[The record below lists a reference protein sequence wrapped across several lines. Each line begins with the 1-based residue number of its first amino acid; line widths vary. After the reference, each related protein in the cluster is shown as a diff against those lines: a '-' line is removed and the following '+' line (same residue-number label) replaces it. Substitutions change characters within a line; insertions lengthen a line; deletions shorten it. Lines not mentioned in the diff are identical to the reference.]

1 MNDHSTRKREVK
13 GWILS
18 GAALA
23 VIAAAVL
30 GGPRVLGGNAGAAGS
45 AQHAPVP
52 SVVVARPLQREI
64 DSRVEFQG
72 RLSAIEQ
79 VELRAQ
85 VGGTLTR
92 IGFKDGSLVRKG
104 DVLFEID
111 RTPYEIKLNEAIA
124 RLDAA
129 RARLTLA
136 NRQFGRAQTLQ
147 QSGAGTTENAEQ
159 RDADQRA
166 AKAAVDDAQAELNDA
181 RFDLDHCRIVAPFTG
196 RIGTHLVSVG
206 NLISGSRA
214 GSNPTTLL
222 ATLVSVNPV
231 HLDFDMSEADYMA
244 FSRRRLTQP
253 GPLANAVRI
262 SLSDEQ
268 GFGRQ
273 GALDFLDN
281 AIDRSSGTIH
291 ARATL
296 ANDDLLLTPGGF
308 ARVRVQLAPP
318 SPALLVPDASVLP
331 DQSEHIVLVVGGDDI
346 VKPRRVRI
354 GDLRGG
360 LRVILGGLQP
370 TDRVIVAGMP
380 AASPGAKVSPHAGAI
395 DDTTE
400 QGGS

>member
-30 GGPRVLGGNAGAAGS
+30 GGPRVLGGNAGAAG
-45 AQHAPVP
+45 AAPVP

-214 GSNPTTLL
+214 GSSPTTLL

-253 GPLANAVRI
+253 GPLANAVQI

-268 GFGRQ
+268 GFGRH

-360 LRVILGGLQP
+360 LRVILGGLQA